1 MDMLY
6 NFGQGGKCAR
16 TLVDCILVKVE
27 IADTSEKSLT
37 EEEERSKGMHLYSK
51 HDCTAGYIPIIDR

>member
-1 MDMLY
+1 MNILS
-6 NFGQGGKCAR
+6 QGGKCAR

-37 EEEERSKGMHLYSK
+37 EEEERSKGMQPRSI
-51 HDCTAGYIPIIDR
+51 DIIRSDINISVYDS